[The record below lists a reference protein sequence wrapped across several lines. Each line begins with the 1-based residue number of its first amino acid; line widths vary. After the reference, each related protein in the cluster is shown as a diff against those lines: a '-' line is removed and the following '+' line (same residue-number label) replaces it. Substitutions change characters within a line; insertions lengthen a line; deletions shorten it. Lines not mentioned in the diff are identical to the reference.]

1 MKWAPR
7 VFIITAVSVAVAMLL
22 AYVSKLDQT
31 AAVFRSSGARPV
43 TEATIVDVVSGM
55 KLHLRIR
62 RVEVSHAIVSVDL
75 LAARSTEK
83 ADMLQDLYEI
93 PKVLFGASTNINQ
106 VLVRVLDGSQD
117 KEGSQG
123 PLIAT
128 DARRE
133 KWLPNEP
140 KLHPMST
147 EEIQQYLETHYRT
160 TYTPKWQERDR
171 QKS

>member
-7 VFIITAVSVAVAMLL
+7 VFIMTAVSVAVAILL
-22 AYVSKLDQT
+22 SYVSKLDDS
-31 AAVFRSSGARPV
+31 ALVFRQARPV

-62 RVEVSHAIVSVDL
+62 RVEVSHAIVSIDL
-75 LAARSTEK
+75 LASKSTAK

-93 PKVLFGASTNINQ
+93 PSVLFGASTNINQ

-117 KEGSQG
+117 KEGTPG

-140 KLHPMST
+140 KLHPMSA
-147 EEIQQYLETHYRT
+147 EEIQTYLETHYRT
-160 TYTPKWQERDR
+160 TYTPKWQQRDK